1 MYVYMEVDFKYSTI
15 KSSFVSIIKKD
26 FNKDILIDAC
36 FRTHQIIIYS
46 YQLLRLY
53 ILHKYEENT
62 QLIYD
67 A

>member
-1 MYVYMEVDFKYSTI
+1 MEVDFKYSTI

-36 FRTHQIIIYS
+36 FRIRQIIIYS

-53 ILHKYEENT
+53 ILHKYEEMRN
-62 QLIYD
+62 
-67 A
+67 